1 MKGAASFQSIVMLH
15 GGDAMVKGIA
25 ISHEPVAPALP
36 TIRRIGTTD
45 LLDALALGFDDFR
58 TMPTHIVFMGMI
70 YPVIGLLLGKVAV
83 GDDLLP
89 LLYPLIAG
97 FALIGPVTALGLYEL
112 SRRREQGLDT
122 AWWHAADVLKSPQI
136 RAIEAVGALLLM
148 IFLGWLWVA
157 QSLYAEIFGAAPA
170 QSIQDFLNAVLNT
183 PQGLELIMAGNLIG
197 LGFAIVALAVSVVS
211 FPLLLDR
218 PVGATVAVLTSIR
231 AVMVNPRPM
240 ALWGLIVA
248 GCLIMGSVPF
258 FIGLAV
264 LVPILGHATWHLY
277 RKMVQP

>member
-1 MKGAASFQSIVMLH
+1 
-15 GGDAMVKGIA
+15 MVKGIA